1 MTTYGLL
8 LCLPMLALLV
18 WAAVTDYSSR
28 RIPNWLTFTLAL
40 TGLAHAAAG
49 IGPVGFGGAAA
60 GLGLGFALTFVYF
73 ALGAMCAGDVK
84 LLAGVGAWLGPWG
97 VLQVFLAEAVIGA
110 ALALV
115 QAASQGRLR
124 AVLRNTAVLAGSM
137 AAGAGDGG
145 LSAVGAIDTA
155 VTGSAGAHA
164 PIDKRWLPYSIPVL
178 VATSLVLLTRWS
190 H

>member
-1 MTTYGLL
+1 
-8 LCLPMLALLV
+8 
-18 WAAVTDYSSR
+18 
-28 RIPNWLTFTLAL
+28 
-40 TGLAHAAAG
+40 
-49 IGPVGFGGAAA
+49 
-60 GLGLGFALTFVYF
+60 
-73 ALGAMCAGDVK
+73 MCAGDVK
-84 LLAGVGAWLGPWG
+84 LLAAVGAWLGPWG

-110 ALALV
+110 TLALV

-155 VTGSAGAHA
+155 GSHS
-164 PIDKRWLPYSIPVL
+164 PVDKRWLPYSVPVL
-178 VATSLVLLTRWS
+178 VATTFVLLLRWS

>member
-18 WAAVTDYSSR
+18 WAAVTDWSSR

-40 TGLAHAAAG
+40 AGVTQAAFG
-49 IGPVGFGGAAA
+49 TGPVGLRSSLA
-60 GLGLGFALTFVYF
+60 GLGLGFALTFIYF

-97 VLQVFLAEAVIGA
+97 TLQVFLAEAIIGA
-110 ALALV
+110 VLALV

-124 AVLRNTAVLAGSM
+124 VVLRNSAALAGSI
-137 AAGAGDGG
+137 AAGASDGG
-145 LSAVGAIDTA
+145 LSAAGAIDT
-155 VTGSAGAHA
+155 TWQDA
-164 PIDKRWLPYSIPVL
+164 PIDKRWLPYSVPVL
-178 VATSLVLLTRWS
+178 AATILILFLRWS
-190 H
+190 R

>member
-18 WAAVTDYSSR
+18 WAAVTDCASR

-40 TGLAHAAAG
+40 TGVAQAAAG
-49 IGPVGFGGAAA
+49 VGSASFGGSVA
-60 GLGLGFALTFVYF
+60 GLALGFALAFVYF

-97 VLQVFLAEAVIGA
+97 ALQVFLAEAVIGA
-110 ALALV
+110 GLALV

-124 AVLRNTAVLAGSM
+124 TVLRNTAVLAGSM

-155 VTGSAGAHA
+155 TTEA
-164 PIDKRWLPYSIPVL
+164 PIGKRWLPYSLPVL
-178 VATSLVLLTRWS
+178 FATTFVLLLRWS

>member
-40 TGLAHAAAG
+40 TGLPHAAAG

-73 ALGAMCAGDVK
+73 ALGAMSRRGRETPGRRRRVAGAV
-84 LLAGVGAWLGPWG
+84 G

-155 VTGSAGAHA
+155 TAGAA
-164 PIDKRWLPYSIPVL
+164 GADVPIDKRWLPYSIPVL